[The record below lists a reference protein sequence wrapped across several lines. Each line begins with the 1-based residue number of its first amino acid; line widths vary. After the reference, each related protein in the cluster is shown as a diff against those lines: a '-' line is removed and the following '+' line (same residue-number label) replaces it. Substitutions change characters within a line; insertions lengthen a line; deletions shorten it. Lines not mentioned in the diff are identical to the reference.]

1 MDCKSEVREGLVV
14 AVGPRSSDVA
24 VRTEGGVGLGWA
36 EATVLWRALPIQGR
50 GLGLA
55 LWEDNKEPP

>member
-1 MDCKSEVREGLVV
+1 MVV